1 MDYFLS
7 VQYGS
12 FDLIVLDQ
20 SLLGIEEYWLDSRL
34 AKLLWM
40 VAMMVRETK

>member
-1 MDYFLS
+1 MDYFIS
-7 VQYGS
+7 VWCGS

-20 SLLGIEEYWLDSRL
+20 SLLGMKEHVLDSRL

-40 VAMMVRETK
+40 LAMMVREAK

>member
-7 VQYGS
+7 GQRGH

-20 SLLGIEEYWLDSRL
+20 SLLGIKERLLDSRL

-40 VAMMVRETK
+40 VTMMVRETK